1 MSENRQPP
9 GGLFN
14 AGPAPRYMP
23 PMSNT
28 MPANNSIPDHGLNRN
43 STSQAVPPNRN
54 ITASN
59 QAPGHVTNS
68 NPGTQYIPN
77 IAVPGNLPM
86 YNGGP
91 SGTAPQAPPRP
102 MAPSSNMPGGSHKP
116 SQGVNRNGQGVHGTY
131 GQIMNNSLLPMSSV
145 RSNSH
150 GIAGAVSPTPRQ
162 RFNAVPQTPGQRFNA
177 VSTLRYTPSTNSIHR
192 TNGAVGQA
200 RPIVQPQSPYDLPAS
215 QYAPY
220 QSVHQ
225 RLGSQPT
232 PPNNNRWTVNQTLT
246 PQSMLP
252 SGSVPSSATYP
263 PAMDNDAK
271 RPANAPPVEP
281 PKKRQ
286 RKAAPPPVPLAQQPQ
301 QANANPAAAIQT
313 AETQLTTTQLATAQF
328 AETKPGPPTVY
339 LNTTAKYVIEP
350 DAREALPADTTALAF
365 DQAVTEVIRVVQ
377 RPAKRGSLLRSRPL
391 LHLRGLTDAIEAF
404 VARPDRRELVLF
416 EETDLTNVRYVRH
429 VEDHIWLGE
438 YDRIPDADYAD
449 QVTMAEK
456 ERILREAKEKEE
468 RERPAPTLQEAQ
480 RDIFKYGTP
489 GNGSTTRPG
498 PQQ

>member
-1 MSENRQPP
+1 MVCELSTPHNGRHSLCSVQYLPLKSLIHFAVLFRPFCTTLAFVNIDEQLRLASVSLRPWLSIPACYRQSDSVPSKAQHNSSPFPSPFVHHMSENRQPP

-23 PMSNT
+23 PTSNT
-28 MPANNSIPDHGLNRN
+28 MPANNSIGDQGLNGN

-54 ITASN
+54 IAASN
-59 QAPGHVTNS
+59 QATGHVTNS
-68 NPGTQYIPN
+68 NPGTQYMPN
-77 IAVPGNLPM
+77 VAVPGNLPM
-86 YNGGP
+86 YNTSP

-102 MAPSSNMPGGSHKP
+102 MAPNSNMPGGSHRP
-116 SQGVNRNGQGVHGTY
+116 SQGVNRNGQGVHVTY
-131 GQIMNNSLLPMSSV
+131 SQIMNDSLLPMSSV

-150 GIAGAVSPTPRQ
+150 GIVGAVPPTPRQ

-200 RPIVQPQSPYDLPAS
+200 RPIDQPQSPYDLPAS

-232 PPNNNRWTVNQTLT
+232 PPNNNNNRSTVNQTLT
-246 PQSMLP
+246 PRFMLP

-263 PAMDNDAK
+263 PAMNNDAK
-271 RPANAPPVEP
+271 RPANAPPAEP
-281 PKKRQ
+281 SKKKQ

-301 QANANPAAAIQT
+301 QANTNPAVRDTRGPTAVIQT
-313 AETQLTTTQLATAQF
+313 AETQLTTTQLASNQF

-350 DAREALPADTTALAF
+350 GKNS
-365 DQAVTEVIRVVQ
+365 QAKV
-377 RPAKRGSLLRSRPL
+377 PC
-391 LHLRGLTDAIEAF
+391 D
-404 VARPDRRELVLF
+404 VAP
-416 EETDLTNVRYVRH
+416 N
-429 VEDHIWLGE
+429 
-438 YDRIPDADYAD
+438 
-449 QVTMAEK
+449 
-456 ERILREAKEKEE
+456 RILHRCE
-468 RERPAPTLQEAQ
+468 RSPARRYHRL
-480 RDIFKYGTP
+480 GV
-489 GNGSTTRPG
+489 
-498 PQQ
+498 